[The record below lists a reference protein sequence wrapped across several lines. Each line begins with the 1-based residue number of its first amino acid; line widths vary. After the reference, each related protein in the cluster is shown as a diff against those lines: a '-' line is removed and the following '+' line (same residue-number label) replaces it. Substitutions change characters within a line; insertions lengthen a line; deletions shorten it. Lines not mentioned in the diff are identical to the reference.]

1 MFGVPTAAV
10 PVTGRQ
16 WCLGTRPGQ
25 HLMQAQS
32 DIFLGWTRVANPDD
46 GVDRD
51 FYVRQLRDWKFSVPI
66 EQMLPEGMELYAR
79 LCGWTLAP
87 GARPFR

>member
-1 MFGVPTAAV
+1 
-10 PVTGRQ
+10 
-16 WCLGTRPGQ
+16 
-25 HLMQAQS
+25 MQAQS

-66 EQMLPEGMELYAR
+66 EQMLPEGMTIYAR
-79 LCGWTLAP
+79 LCGWTLP
-87 GARPFR
+87 TPTRTSSTTPRSRTP